1 MKTDFPT
8 ITILGGGLLGG
19 SLALALAALN
29 DPPKVYLWVRNPE
42 TVKGAKALG
51 ISGVTTDLHEAVL
64 NASLVILA
72 VPVGAMEPLLTAA
85 LDAGLPAKCLITDVG
100 SIKRLPHQKIS
111 HLLLGREAYFIGSH
125 PMAGSE
131 RNGLAAA
138 SAQLFN
144 NAACLLTNDN
154 AAPAESAAALD
165 RFWKS
170 VGCRTAWMSAAVHD
184 ELVAR
189 ISHLPHLIAASA
201 ARVCLKDPSEG
212 RFGGGGLRDTTRVA
226 AGNPEM
232 WAEIVTENR
241 EALVLPIKETI
252 ADLQEILTCLEKG
265 DHEKTLEW
273 LHAAKQQRDTL
284 NQLF

>member
-1 MKTDFPT
+1 
-8 ITILGGGLLGG
+8 
-19 SLALALAALN
+19 
-29 DPPKVYLWVRNPE
+29 
-42 TVKGAKALG
+42 
-51 ISGVTTDLHEAVL
+51 
-64 NASLVILA
+64 
-72 VPVGAMEPLLTAA
+72 
-85 LDAGLPAKCLITDVG
+85 
-100 SIKRLPHQKIS
+100 
-111 HLLLGREAYFIGSH
+111 
-125 PMAGSE
+125 
-131 RNGLAAA
+131 
-138 SAQLFN
+138 
-144 NAACLLTNDN
+144 
-154 AAPAESAAALD
+154 
-165 RFWKS
+165 
-170 VGCRTAWMSAAVHD
+170 MSAAVHD

>member
-51 ISGVTTDLHEAVL
+51 INGVTTDLHEAVL
-64 NASLVILA
+64 NASLLILA

-85 LDAGLPAKCLITDVG
+85 LDAGLPPRCLITDVG
-100 SIKRLPHQKIS
+100 SIKSMPHQKIS
-111 HLLLGREAYFIGSH
+111 HLLLSGEAYYIGSH

-131 RNGLAAA
+131 RNGLSAA

-201 ARVCLKDPSEG
+201 ARVCLKDPSDG

-232 WAEIVTENR
+232 WTEIVTENR

-265 DHEKTLEW
+265 DHKKTLEW
-273 LHAAKQQRDTL
+273 LHVAKQQRDTL